1 METKSHKIEIINL
14 DDSSLEWF
22 IETAAINMLKD
33 ELKRPELIDL
43 DRLYSLSLK
52 GMKDGTAFVA
62 KNGSS
67 YCGVI
72 GGLLHE
78 NIFNPKY
85 KTLTEL
91 FWYVLPEYR
100 NGRAGLMLLK
110 AFDNRAKEIADDS
123 TLCLLPSSQ
132 VNIGSLE
139 KRGYKLNEYA
149 FRKVY

>member
-1 METKSHKIEIINL
+1 METQSLKMEIVAL
-14 DDSSLEWF
+14 DNSSLEWF
-22 IETAAINMLKD
+22 IETAAVNMLTD

-43 DRLYSLSLK
+43 DRLYNLALK
-52 GMKDGTAFVA
+52 GMQDGTAFIA
-62 KNGSS
+62 KQGST

-100 NGRAGLMLLK
+100 NGRAGALLLK

-123 TLCLLPSSQ
+123 TLCLLPSSE
-132 VNIGSLE
+132 VNISSLE

>member
-1 METKSHKIEIINL
+1 METQSLKMEIVAL
-14 DDSSLEWF
+14 DNSSLEWF
-22 IETAAINMLKD
+22 IETAAVNMLTD

-43 DRLYSLSLK
+43 DRLYNLALK
-52 GMKDGTAFVA
+52 GMQDGTAFIA
-62 KNGSS
+62 KQGST

-85 KTLTEL
+85 KTLTEI

-100 NGRAGLMLLK
+100 NGRAGALLLK

-123 TLCLLPSSQ
+123 TLCLLPSSE
-132 VNIGSLE
+132 VNISSLE

>member
-1 METKSHKIEIINL
+1 METQSLKMEIVAL
-14 DDSSLEWF
+14 DNSSLEWF
-22 IETAAINMLKD
+22 IETAAVNMLTD

-43 DRLYSLSLK
+43 DRLYNLAIK
-52 GMKDGTAFVA
+52 GMQDGTAFIA
-62 KNGSS
+62 KQGST

-85 KTLTEL
+85 KTLTEI

-100 NGRAGLMLLK
+100 NGRAGALLLK

-123 TLCLLPSSQ
+123 TLCLLPSSE
-132 VNIGSLE
+132 VNISSLD